1 MILKQIYPP
10 TMMMDLEA
18 SSQEAIMELAQA
30 FPYRSAA
37 EAAGLNRFQ
46 RVRHACPLRWP
57 SSNGKPGTM
66 THTIPVAFHDGIV
79 VIG

>member
-18 SSQEAIMELAQA
+18 SSQEAILELAKA
-30 FPYRSAA
+30 FPYRPAA

-46 RVRHACPLRWP
+46 RVCVMPAMLR
-57 SSNGKPGTM
+57 
-66 THTIPVAFHDGIV
+66 
-79 VIG
+79 